1 MKRLLLILLFCV
13 MLAPIAGARTFV
25 LVCGVSNYGDSTIN
39 LAQTT
44 KDAKA
49 FAKLMKTQTP
59 DVTLLTSKY
68 ANREN
73 ILSKLRA
80 ICNRAQADDRVVFY
94 FSGHGC
100 ENNFLASD
108 GLVPYSNLF
117 ALLDRSAAKEKI
129 IFIDACMAG
138 TIVNQLKNGGK
149 PKAKEGYAIFTSCRG
164 NELSIESAFAGQGFF
179 TKGLLKGMR
188 GRGDYD
194 SNQQVTIK
202 ELFKY
207 VFADVVKRSDDQQHP
222 QLIAP
227 VGMMDK
233 VICSWDAEPSSAK

>member
-1 MKRLLLILLFCV
+1 MKRFLLILLFCV
-13 MLAPIAGARTFV
+13 MLAPVAGARTFV
-25 LVCGVSNYGDSTIN
+25 LVCGVSNYGDSIN
-39 LAQTT
+39 NLSQTT

-80 ICNRAQADDRVVFY
+80 LCNRAQAGDRVIFY
-94 FSGHGC
+94 FSGHGTPDH
-100 ENNFLASD
+100 FVASD
-108 GLVPYSNLF
+108 GPVPYSNLF
-117 ALLDRSAAKEKI
+117 ALLDRSEAKEKI
-129 IFIDACMAG
+129 ILIDACMAG
-138 TIVNQLKNGGK
+138 TIANQFKKGGT
-149 PKAKEGYAIFTSCRG
+149 PKAKEGYAVFASCRG
-164 NELSIESAFAGQGFF
+164 NELSLESPLAGQGFF

-207 VFADVVKRSDDQQHP
+207 VFADVVKRSNDEQHP

-227 VGMMDK
+227 VDMMEK
-233 VICSWDAEPSSAK
+233 VISTWDAEPSSAK

>member
-1 MKRLLLILLFCV
+1 MRRIFSLLLFLA
-13 MLAPIAGARTFV
+13 MLAPLAGARTFV
-25 LVCGVSNYGDSTIN
+25 LVCGVSNYGDSIN
-39 LAQTT
+39 NLEQTT

-49 FAKLMKTQTP
+49 FAKVMKTQTP
-59 DVTLLTSKY
+59 DVTLLTSSY

-80 ICNRAQADDRVVFY
+80 VCNRAQANDRVIFY

-100 ENNFLASD
+100 DNHFVASD
-108 GLVPYSNLF
+108 GLVSYAELF
-117 ALLDRSAAKEKI
+117 KLLDRSAAKEK
-129 IFIDACMAG
+129 FVFVDVCHAG
-138 TIVNQLKNGGK
+138 TIANQFKTGGGT
-149 PKAKEGYAIFTSCRG
+149 PKAKEGYAVFTSCRG
-164 NELSIESAFAGQGFF
+164 TEISKESVLAGQGFF

-194 SNQQVTIK
+194 SNKQVTVK

-207 VFADVVKRSDDQQHP
+207 VFADVVKRSDDTQHP

-227 VGMMDK
+227 VDMMNKTVCTWED
-233 VICSWDAEPSSAK
+233 SSAE